1 MSCEFVLL
9 AFKILFTISSIY
21 VKLLNDEVPYIVNVA
36 LVPKVGHA
44 ALIKKKK
51 KIWWWV
57 KSLLCEHRVCVQSCF
72 PVETT

>member
-21 VKLLNDEVPYIVNVA
+21 VKLLNDEVPYILNVA

-51 KIWWWV
+51 K
-57 KSLLCEHRVCVQSCF
+57 SDDE
-72 PVETT
+72 

>member
-21 VKLLNDEVPYIVNVA
+21 VKLLNDEVPYILNVA

-44 ALIKKKK
+44 ALIKKKI
-51 KIWWWV
+51 KI
-57 KSLLCEHRVCVQSCF
+57 
-72 PVETT
+72 